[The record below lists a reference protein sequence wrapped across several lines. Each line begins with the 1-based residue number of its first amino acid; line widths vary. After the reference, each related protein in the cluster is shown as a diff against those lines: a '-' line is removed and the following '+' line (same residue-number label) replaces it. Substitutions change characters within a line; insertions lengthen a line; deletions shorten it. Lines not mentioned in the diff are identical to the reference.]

1 MRLKIGKTSLII
13 DYYFIAVLTLML
25 VVFRNESILRC
36 FLFCVLHEVGH
47 LTAMFI
53 FGERVR
59 SVHLG
64 YFGMK
69 IDCGDRILPAG
80 RETVIALAGPAV
92 NLILAAMFLLF
103 GFNADFSVNIA
114 LAVFNLLPVK
124 MLDGGRILAL
134 FLSPRAMRAV
144 GIAAGVLMSLLGAA
158 VAIYT
163 KSNYIILIVSLYILI
178 GAVK

>member
-1 MRLKIGKTSLII
+1 MKLKIGKTSLII

-25 VVFRNESILRC
+25 VVFKNESILRC
-36 FLFCVLHEVGH
+36 FFFCVLHELGH
-47 LTAMFI
+47 LTAMFA

-59 SVHLG
+59 SVRLG

-80 RETVIALAGPAV
+80 RETVVALAGPTV
-92 NLILAAMFLLF
+92 NLVLAAVCRLL
-103 GFNADFSVNIA
+103 GFNEAFSVNVA

-134 FLSPRAMRAV
+134 FLSPGAMRAV
-144 GIAAGVLMSLLGAA
+144 GITVGALMSLIGAA

-163 KSNYIILIVSLYILI
+163 KNNYIFLIVSLYILI
-178 GAVK
+178 GAIK